1 MEITGNYINFN
12 LKWARSPPVE
22 AGGMFT
28 TDEHIYPS
36 EKSGAKSN
44 TVRFLNYG
52 EIQELE
58 RLLIKCKLKYPKI
71 RIHTYSVN
79 DRQESVH
86 KKFERQITDIRKT
99 NSLLGQTLVIFSWR
113 HQTI

>member
-1 MEITGNYINFN
+1 MEITGNYINF
-12 LKWARSPPVE
+12 K
-22 AGGMFT
+22 
-28 TDEHIYPS
+28 TDEHVYPS
-36 EKSGAKSN
+36 EKDGDKCN
-44 TVRFLNYG
+44 TVRFLNQD
-52 EIQELE
+52 EIRELD
-58 RLLIKCKLKYPKI
+58 RLLFKCNLKYPKI